1 MLFYFHKNALI
12 LNVFE
17 KVVEIQFMQSR
28 SPVLTVW
35 RINFSQIIEN
45 LALASSLPEVG
56 ILIFE
61 INFKSREW

>member
-45 LALASSLPEVG
+45 LAGLVFA
-56 ILIFE
+56 
-61 INFKSREW
+61 

>member
-1 MLFYFHKNALI
+1 MLFYFHGNALI

-35 RINFSQIIEN
+35 RINFPQIIEN
-45 LALASSLPEVG
+45 LTGLVFA
-56 ILIFE
+56 
-61 INFKSREW
+61 